1 MTNWCYF
8 TLLFVGCH
16 SIAVGPVS
24 PRWGLKCS
32 QPCNV
37 HKSLARGWPAHLVDS
52 QPTERRQQLALSF
65 SVAGGAWRCGERSP
79 PESPLLVGFFLGVFF
94 FWWWLIRF
102 IIRGLLEWLYN
113 TISDYVVLFVFWTFS
128 IVKEANVDLL
138 LFDCFGS
145 FPQKK
150 RETHII

>member
-1 MTNWCYF
+1 MANWCYF

-24 PRWGLKCS
+24 PWWGLECS

-37 HKSLARGWPAHLVDS
+37 QKSLARGWPAHLVDS

-65 SVAGGAWRCGERSP
+65 SVAGGVPAGDVGWSP
-79 PESPLLVGFFLGVFF
+79 AFMGFSTGFFLVVA
-94 FWWWLIRF
+94 IKN

-113 TISDYVVLFVFWTFS
+113 TVSDYIVLFCFLKLDSKRSECMLFCFAFWLFLIIPT
-128 IVKEANVDLL
+128 KEKGKLM
-138 LFDCFGS
+138 
-145 FPQKK
+145 
-150 RETHII
+150 